1 MVYHFWV
8 TEQNVKQPCVMH
20 PCSPFS
26 NRPNMEEGGFWG
38 TSVHTFIKLG
48 VDNKVLHLLQT
59 GRMDSRLGKGRQAR
73 MRSRR
78 CSGSRLHSLWSMW
91 PSMAKLVSSW
101 ELWQSLWHFFFL
113 LFLEDDP
120 GNKNTYEIHVR
131 SWSLD
136 QVIERNEFIW
146 VRYFWKSSR
155 VWVIMEYNHNLQSNC
170 MISSIQVFRPDTEK
184 QPRPLAEMMMMKV
197 ELLQWHH
204 TTSTLHDTEKGG
216 SLKKILGA
224 LSESEWWNL
233 VKKSYHQLYW
243 TPVQHI
249 PWDPMSSPWRHSTF
263 NWSSSCLNSAPLKK

>member
-101 ELWQSLWHFFFL
+101 ELLQSLWHFFFL

-131 SWSLD
+131 SWSLWSSHR
-136 QVIERNEFIW
+136 EKWKSALEFGI
-146 VRYFWKSSR
+146 FGKSSR
-155 VWVIMEYNHNLQSNC
+155 VWVIREYNHNLQSNC
-170 MISSIQVFRPDTEK
+170 MISQIQVFRPDTEK
-184 QPRPLAEMMMMKV
+184 QPRPLAKMMMMQV

-204 TTSTLHDTEKGG
+204 ITPSTLHDTEKAR

-224 LSESEWWNL
+224 LSENDET
-233 VKKSYHQLYW
+233 K
-243 TPVQHI
+243 
-249 PWDPMSSPWRHSTF
+249 
-263 NWSSSCLNSAPLKK
+263 